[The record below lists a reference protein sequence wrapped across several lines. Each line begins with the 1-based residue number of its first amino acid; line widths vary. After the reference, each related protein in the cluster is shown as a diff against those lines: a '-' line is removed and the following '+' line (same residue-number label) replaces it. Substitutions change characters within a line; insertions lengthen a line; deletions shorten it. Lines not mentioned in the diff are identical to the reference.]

1 MAGYLKLLC
10 KNYWSLNYG
19 PRAVVVGD
27 NLPAHKIKG
36 ISEAIET
43 MRARLIYLSP
53 YSPQFNVIE
62 QWHLLVNN

>member
-1 MAGYLKLLC
+1 MAGYLKLLS

-27 NLPAHKIKG
+27 NLPAYKVKG

-43 MRARLIYLSP
+43 IGARLIYLSP
-53 YSPQFNVIE
+53 YSPQFNLIE
-62 QWHLLVNN
+62 Q